1 MPRNGKTDV
10 LSQVSYPE
18 KGKKGGQPGV
28 LQPATLPGVL
38 KECGDGYS
46 IKYFPLS
53 WKKFRSSYLSI
64 LFCWS

>member
-1 MPRNGKTDV
+1 MPRKGKRDA
-10 LSQVSYPE
+10 LSQVSYQE
-18 KGKKGGQPGV
+18 TRNRVGQPEV
-28 LQPATLPGVL
+28 LQRATLPGVL

-53 WKKFRSSYLSI
+53 WKKFRSSFQSI

>member
-1 MPRNGKTDV
+1 MPRKGKTDV

-28 LQPATLPGVL
+28 LQPAAPQGVL

-46 IKYFPLS
+46 INNFPLS
-53 WKKFRSSYLSI
+53 WKKFRSSFQSI
-64 LFCWS
+64 LFCLH

>member
-1 MPRNGKTDV
+1 
-10 LSQVSYPE
+10 
-18 KGKKGGQPGV
+18 V
-28 LQPATLPGVL
+28 LQPVTLPGVL

-53 WKKFRSSYLSI
+53 WKKFRSSCLSI